1 MPGNI
6 VCLESHCLTVDSV
19 RKLASDSP
27 FGDAPAGV
35 GLYLVLSC
43 GTVKQ

>member
-1 MPGNI
+1 MSDNI
-6 VCLESHCLTVDSV
+6 VCLESHCVTVDSV

-27 FGDAPAGV
+27 FGHAPAEAGQ
-35 GLYLVLSC
+35 YLVVNS